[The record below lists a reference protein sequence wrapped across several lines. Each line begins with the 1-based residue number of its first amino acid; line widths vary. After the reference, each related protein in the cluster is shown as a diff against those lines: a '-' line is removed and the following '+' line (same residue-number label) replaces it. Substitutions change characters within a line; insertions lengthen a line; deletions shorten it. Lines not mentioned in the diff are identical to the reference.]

1 MPNPYFQFK
10 RFTVRQDRCAMKVG
24 TDGVL
29 LGAWCGVEEASSIL
43 DIGAGTGLVA
53 LMAAQRSQAEIV
65 AVELDESAACQAAE
79 NVKES
84 PWQDRIKVVCSPIQ
98 SYAEQAGRGFDRIVS
113 NPPYFQDS
121 LKSPK
126 EERSW
131 ARHTDSLSYGE
142 LVKAVAA
149 LLNPGGTFSV
159 IVPTTEFAD
168 MERQASTVG
177 LHCVRRTDV
186 LPTPT
191 TLSKRVLAEFSM
203 AEDLD
208 TKCDELIIEAA
219 GRHQYSADYI
229 ALTRDFYLKM

>member
-29 LGAWCGVEEASSIL
+29 LGAWCSVEDAASVL
-43 DIGAGTGLVA
+43 DIGTGTGLVS
-53 LMAAQRSQAEIV
+53 LMVAQRSTADIV
-65 AVELDESAACQAAE
+65 AVELDESAACQAGE
-79 NVKES
+79 NVAES
-84 PWQDRIKVVCSPIQ
+84 PWKDRIEVVCSAIQ
-98 SYAEQAGRGFDRIVS
+98 AYASQSGRRFDRIVS

-126 EERSW
+126 EGRSL
-131 ARHTDSLSYGE
+131 ARHTDSLSYEE
-142 LVKAVAA
+142 LVKAVVS
-149 LLNPGGTFSV
+149 LLNPGGLFSV

-168 MERQASTVG
+168 MERCASVVG

-191 TLSKRVLAEFSM
+191 VLSKRVLAEFSM
-203 AEDLD
+203 EEDKE
-208 TKCDELIIEAA
+208 TKCDALIIEES
-219 GRHQYSADYI
+219 GRHQYSSDYI